1 MIRQDIK
8 ELKTGIPELRK
19 FGLLVGGVFAGLG
32 ILFWARGKGHYPY
45 FLAPGVLLLALGL
58 AAPKILKPI
67 YLAWM
72 SMAIVLG
79 FVVSNVILTIFF
91 FLVMMPIG
99 LIARLAGK
107 DFLGLKLNRSA
118 PSYWMVRQRKTSKAE
133 LERQF

>member
-19 FGLLVGGVFAGLG
+19 FGLLVGAVFTGLG

-45 FLAPGVLLLALGL
+45 FLAPGVLLMVLGL
-58 AAPKILKPI
+58 TTPKILKPI

-79 FVVSNVILTIFF
+79 FIVSNVLLTIFF

-99 LIARLAGK
+99 LIAQMAGK
-107 DFLGLKLNRSA
+107 DFLGLRLDRKA
-118 PSYWMVRQRKTSKAE
+118 PSYWIARQRKTSKTE

>member
-8 ELKTGIPELRK
+8 ELKTGITDLRK

-45 FLAPGVLLLALGL
+45 FLAPGVLLIGLGL
-58 AAPKILKPI
+58 VAPKVLRPI

-79 FVVSNVILTIFF
+79 FVVSHVILTIFF
-91 FLVMMPIG
+91 FLVMMP
-99 LIARLAGK
+99 
-107 DFLGLKLNRSA
+107 LGL
-118 PSYWMVRQRKTSKAE
+118 
-133 LERQF
+133 